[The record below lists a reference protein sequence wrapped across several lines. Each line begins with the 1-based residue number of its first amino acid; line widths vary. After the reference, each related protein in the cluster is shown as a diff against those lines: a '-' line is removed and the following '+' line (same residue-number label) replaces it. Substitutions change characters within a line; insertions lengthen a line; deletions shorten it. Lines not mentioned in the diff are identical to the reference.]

1 MSAAMWGGRSR
12 VREGES
18 APSRAD
24 SICRTNAGGDAPPA
38 PAEDAT
44 AGINLGSSPQLN
56 SKPMPATEGIVRVE
70 RSPVTSGAAREGF
83 CANSPRSPSEQ
94 RQHAWSGG
102 EVSEKIINDVPF
114 GLLNFSG

>member
-1 MSAAMWGGRSR
+1 MSAATWGGRSR

-83 CANSPRSPSEQ
+83 CANSPRSLS
-94 RQHAWSGG
+94 S
-102 EVSEKIINDVPF
+102 VSTGREKIINDVPF